1 VTLELKLT
9 DVNGKQTQIFGT
21 RMMMMNLY
29 DMGGVKIQEI
39 HIFSSE
45 LETNFHNN
53 LPLNPCLRIWY
64 IIRHVY
70 TIPLSV
76 FLSPPLSLPLAY
88 PRVQTCVMG
97 TGKSHLDTIIQG
109 TLLTSANFLFR
120 LQQ

>member
-1 VTLELKLT
+1 
-9 DVNGKQTQIFGT
+9 
-21 RMMMMNLY
+21 MMNLY
-29 DMGGVKIQEI
+29 NMGEVKIQEI

-45 LETNFHNN
+45 LVINFYNH
-53 LPLNPCLRIWY
+53 LPLNPCLRNWY
-64 IIRHVY
+64 VTRHAY

-88 PRVQTCVMG
+88 PRVQTRVIG

-109 TLLTSANFLFR
+109 TLLISANFLFQ